1 MFADSLL
8 DSAWTDR
15 SRRGYTT
22 LISFAVQTLGVGVLL
37 SLPLL
42 YTQALPQLQL
52 MASIVAPAPPP
63 PAAPASA
70 HAVRQST
77 SNLSTT
83 GQVIEPRFVPRE
95 IPQINDTTA
104 PAPVDISGLQ
114 VPGGTGD
121 PRARNGIIDSIGNG
135 LRNIATP
142 PPPSP
147 SQPQI
152 RVSQVMEGNLI
163 YRVQPAYP
171 ALARQARIQ
180 GTVLLRAIISREG
193 RVENLQVL
201 SGHPMLVQA
210 AIDAVRQWR
219 YRPCY
224 LNGEPIEVETE
235 VTVNFTLAGG

>member
-1 MFADSLL
+1 MFADSLYE
-8 DSAWTDR
+8 SAWANR

-22 LISFAVQTLGVGVLL
+22 LISFAVQTLGVAVLL

-42 YTQALPQLQL
+42 YTQALPQLQM
-52 MASIVAPAPPP
+52 MASIVAPGPPP
-63 PAAPASA
+63 PAAPAAA
-70 HAVRQST
+70 HAARQST

-95 IPQINDTTA
+95 IQQIIDTTA
-104 PAPVDISGLQ
+104 PPPVDISGLQ
-114 VPGGTGD
+114 VQGGTGE
-121 PRARNGIIDSIGNG
+121 PGARNGVFDSIGNG
-135 LRNIATP
+135 LRNIAPP

-147 SQPQI
+147 SGAQI

-163 YRVQPAYP
+163 YSVKPQYP
-171 ALARQARIQ
+171 PLARQARIQ

-193 RVENLQVL
+193 RIENLQVL
-201 SGHPMLVQA
+201 SGHPLLVQA

-224 LNGEPIEVETE
+224 LNGEPIEVETQ